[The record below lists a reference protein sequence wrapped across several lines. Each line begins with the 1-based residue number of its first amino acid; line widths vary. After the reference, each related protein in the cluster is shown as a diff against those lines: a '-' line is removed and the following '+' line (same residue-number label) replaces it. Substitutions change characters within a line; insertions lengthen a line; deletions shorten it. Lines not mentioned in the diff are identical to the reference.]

1 MPEDVETSFL
11 NQTIKVFTK
20 VSIHRQTVYIK
31 YIKMC
36 VFLPVNY
43 LFFPLQIDPA
53 SEKNEPLYTTLK
65 AILTTILY
73 ELRDKAVD
81 ENEDS

>member
-1 MPEDVETSFL
+1 
-11 NQTIKVFTK
+11 
-20 VSIHRQTVYIK
+20 
-31 YIKMC
+31 MC
-36 VFLPVNY
+36 VFLPVNF